1 MLFLTLSLHISR
13 KYVKLAYFP
22 PRHQYILPRDET
34 SQVQVGLPAKMRR
47 VRTKPYDKDKAP
59 HTAASL
65 ANPNMLGE
73 PAADPSGFEAV
84 TGRGRAGTMMPPSE
98 TGESQGEG
106 SSTAPG
112 RRQQKKKK

>member
-22 PRHQYILPRDET
+22 PWHQYILPCDET

-47 VRTKPYDKDKAP
+47 VRTKPFNKDKAP

-84 TGRGRAGTMMPPSE
+84 TGHGRAGTMMPPVMPPSE
-98 TGESQGEG
+98 TGES
-106 SSTAPG
+106 
-112 RRQQKKKK
+112 